1 MGRHAHRP
9 SRRAFGHRRGLAP
22 SELPGVRPP
31 LRKRHIAD
39 STEPPPSAAPAGAR
53 SNGRRWDL
61 PAGNRSAH
69 EHPNEYEHASD
80 VADGY
85 AVVAKLYDR
94 DTSSQEAHTAA
105 LIAIEGR
112 LNLIAHCLRAIAG
125 NSGADM
131 STVSALGTQQ
141 DNAKARQQA
150 TALTE
155 RGPARPH
162 RAFSQAPPA

>member
-1 MGRHAHRP
+1 MRRPHRP
-9 SRRAFGHRRGLAP
+9 SRRAYGPRRGLAAH
-22 SELPGVRPP
+22 ELPGVRPQ
-31 LRKRHIAD
+31 LRKAP
-39 STEPPPSAAPAGAR
+39 TEDRKEPGLSAAPAAVR
-53 SNGRRWDL
+53 SNGRRWNL
-61 PAGNRSAH
+61 PAEKTSAH
-69 EHPNEYEHASD
+69 KHPNAYDHASE

-131 STVSALGTQQ
+131 SSVSMLGTEKDNEEAHQQ
-141 DNAKARQQA
+141 NGH
-150 TALTE
+150 
-155 RGPARPH
+155 RGN
-162 RAFSQAPPA
+162 